1 MTEEAAGAYCQAR
14 TTTNLAVLHHYCHY
28 WVRVTSSAGPVMA
41 EAADQGWGA
50 GKAATQT
57 FAGQRL
63 CEEVGEAVL
72 LFQQQESWRWVSEQ
86 QTVPTSH

>member
-1 MTEEAAGAYCQAR
+1 MTEEAVGAYCQVR
-14 TTTNLAVLHHYCHY
+14 MTTNLAVLHHYCHY
-28 WVRVTSSAGPVMA
+28 WIRVTSSARPVLA

-50 GKAATQT
+50 RKAATQI
-57 FAGQRL
+57 FVDQRL

-72 LFQQQESWRWVSEQ
+72 LFQQQESWVSEQ